1 MDIEG
6 EGLHLSNSFSI
17 LLEIK
22 SKHMKRIFIA
32 ISIVSLLFL
41 ACNSNK
47 TDTPNGTASSSK
59 GMNLKQDMEERNKET
74 AMASAKGFND
84 HNTDEVLK
92 NVTADFVDYGD
103 GSMPPIKG
111 SDSAKA
117 FIKMFMASFPDFK
130 VENLMALADGDHVAV
145 IGDWSGT
152 FKKDF
157 MGMKASSKQIKYKD
171 VDIFTFNSEGKITEH
186 RSIQSLDNV
195 FRQLGASMPK
205 NH

>member
-1 MDIEG
+1 
-6 EGLHLSNSFSI
+6 
-17 LLEIK
+17 
-22 SKHMKRIFIA
+22 MKRIFMA

-47 TDTPNGTASSSK
+47 TTDTTNGRDSASN
-59 GMNLKQDMEERNKET
+59 GMNSKQDMEERNKET
-74 AMASAKGFND
+74 ALADANAFND
-84 HNTDEVLK
+84 HNADGVFK

-157 MGMKASSKQIKYKD
+157 MGMKASNKQIKYKD